1 MATYKS
7 RLKSR
12 LPDAGQILPAF
23 SAIIFVVYTWSL
35 YRMFFQLPS
44 WLGYLSV
51 ENVLSLA
58 AYVLM
63 FSLVESLALLA
74 VLLIFGAFLP
84 AGWLRRNFAV
94 QGSTLV
100 GLAAL
105 LAYLLQRNVGALYK
119 LPPERLLLNSL
130 LILAGLILVLAI
142 SAFIY
147 QRLPLLQKW
156 VGSLAERLTVFAYI
170 YIPLGILSLAVVL
183 LRNLF

>member
-1 MATYKS
+1 MATFNT

-12 LPDAGQILPAF
+12 LPEKEQILPVL
-23 SAIIFVVYTWSL
+23 SAIIFVVFTWSL

-44 WLGYLSV
+44 WLGYLSLG
-51 ENVLSLA
+51 NVLSLA

-63 FSLVESLALLA
+63 FALVESLLLLA
-74 VLLIFGAFLP
+74 VLLILGAVLP
-84 AGWLRRNFAV
+84 ANWLRKNFIV
-94 QGSTLV
+94 QGSTLT
-100 GLAAL
+100 GIATLI
-105 LAYLLQRNVGALYK
+105 AYLLQRNVGGLYK

-130 LILAGLILVLAI
+130 LILSGLVLALAA

-147 QRLPLLQKW
+147 KRLPVLQKW
-156 VGSLAERLTVFAYI
+156 IGSLADRLTIFAYI